1 MHYANSL
8 AGIMF
13 VPMILFLV
21 IVCPLWMIL
30 HHLAEARRER
40 NGGTT
45 APTSGEDQELMT
57 RMVTLLEKMEGRI
70 GALEKILDADHPRW
84 RERP

>member
-1 MHYANSL
+1 MHFYEAL
-8 AGIMF
+8 AI
-13 VPMILFLV
+13 PTILFLV

-40 NGGTT
+40 TGRN
-45 APTSGEDQELMT
+45 APASAEDQELMS
-57 RMVTLLEKMEGRI
+57 RMVALLEKMEGRI

-84 RERP
+84 RDRG